1 MRPGSFDPAPL
12 CQPTTAQELRTA
24 LRVAVDPPRPARDG
38 GAPAACQE
46 RHALRFGL
54 QRVKCKPGRKLT
66 LTYDLTVG
74 GSPGRPLT
82 VTWFAPALAEAAL
95 GEADH
100 RLEDEARR
108 RQVAQPFDRLST
120 AVPELGLRIQVSPFD
135 PDFGQLVRLAD
146 PGHVSTMLETAIGR
160 RWARP
165 QVGWVRY
172 RPGQR
177 HVLRYGGSEGQ
188 RPIVFAKLHRG
199 DRRPPA
205 TAEAMAEVL
214 AAAAPA
220 VTAAPMVATV
230 EDDGVELWAHQPGTP
245 LSQLICQGAPVDVAL
260 GRTGTALRRLHE
272 APPRRFGVLPHRDLD
287 GEVRVTRRAAH
298 HVGQLLPATGARI
311 DEVLDRADADRATT
325 VPAVVHGDLK
335 ADHLL
340 VDGDRLSLVDFDSC
354 AVGRA
359 GARRGQVPGRPALL
373 VRHLRPPRDRGGPA
387 GVPPRLLG
395 GPHRAGPGAELRSG
409 VPGPGGRAG
418 GCRSATT
425 TGRPGH
431 PALADDAGGL
441 LGERVA

>member
-12 CQPTTAQELRTA
+12 CQPTSAQELRTA
-24 LRVAVDPPRPARDG
+24 LRAPSTHRVLHETVERLLHP
-38 GAPAACQE
+38 GAPA
-46 RHALRFGL
+46 LRFAL

-74 GSPGRPLT
+74 GSAGRPLT
-82 VTWFAPALAEAAL
+82 VTWFAPAHAEAVL
-95 GEADH
+95 GDADH

-120 AVPELGLRIQVSPFD
+120 AVPEIGLRIQVSPFD
-135 PDFGQLVRLAD
+135 PDFEGLVRLAD
-146 PGHVSTMLETAIGR
+146 PAHVSSMLETAIDR
-160 RWARP
+160 RWGRP

-177 HVLRYGGSEGQ
+177 HVLRYGGSDGQ
-188 RPIVFAKLHRG
+188 GPIVFAKLHRG
-199 DRRPPA
+199 DRRPSV
-205 TAEAMAEVL
+205 TAEVMAEVL

-220 VTAAPMVATV
+220 IRAAPMVATV
-230 EDDGVELWAHQPGTP
+230 EEDGVELWAHQPGTP
-245 LSQLICQGAPVDVAL
+245 LSQLICQGVPVDVAL

-354 AVGRA
+354 ALA
-359 GARRGQVPGRPALL
+359 EPALDVGKFL
-373 VRHLRPPRDRGGPA
+373 ADLRYWF
-387 GVPPRLLG
+387 
-395 GPHRAGPGAELRSG
+395 
-409 VPGPGGRAG
+409 
-418 GCRSATT
+418 ATS
-425 TGRPGH
+425 GRPGIEAAQRAFLLGYWGD
-431 PALADDAGGL
+431 PTVPDRARSYEAVFLARAAARRVPLADDDWETRTSALADDAGGL